1 MMIIYIIKCSFET
14 HIDKPVPLL
23 CVYFYPHTHTHTHTH
38 PHTHTH
44 ACRVQE
50 TDARER
56 AERQRAEEEAWTS
69 IDDEY
74 GYCLMTP
81 IPPPPSLMG
90 LPPPLVYEEV
100 TEDYEYIESLV
111 IDTGMATVK
120 VRSHTPSVCVS
131 PPTTTGWH
139 GG

>member
-1 MMIIYIIKCSFET
+1 
-14 HIDKPVPLL
+14 
-23 CVYFYPHTHTHTHTH
+23 
-38 PHTHTH
+38 
-44 ACRVQE
+44 
-50 TDARER
+50 
-56 AERQRAEEEAWTS
+56 
-69 IDDEY
+69 
-74 GYCLMTP
+74 MTP

-90 LPPPLVYEEV
+90 LPPPLVYEEF